1 MTTETA
7 PNEAASNATT
17 SVDTGTDTLL
27 AERDGHVLILTLNR
41 PDRMNAISPTMT
53 TTLSRMLT
61 EANKDTEVRAVIL
74 TGAGRGF
81 CAGLDLVDSGPA
93 ARADKEPEARRLF
106 DLHDSPPTV
115 LWNMD
120 KPVICALN
128 GAAAG
133 YGMDLALA
141 CDIRIAGESGRMACI
156 TAKRNLIPESGGTWL
171 LPRQIGWGK
180 AAELFF
186 LGRVVGAEECLEL
199 NLVNKVVAD
208 EDLLDTAREWAQIIA
223 KNAPL
228 SVQATKRMMRQGMN
242 ETFETSVDHL
252 LLNLHDL
259 FGMEDTKE
267 GVAAFME
274 RREPK
279 FTGR

>member
-1 MTTETA
+1 MTIETG
-7 PNEAASNATT
+7 PTGAASNATT
-17 SVDTGTDTLL
+17 TVDTGTDELL

-41 PDRMNAISPTMT
+41 PDRLNAISRVMT
-53 TTLSRMLT
+53 STLSRMLV
-61 EANKDTEVRAVIL
+61 EANADTEVRAVII

-81 CAGLDLVDSGPA
+81 CAGLDLVDRGPA
-93 ARADKEPEARRLF
+93 ARANEEPQAKRLF
-106 DLHDSPPTV
+106 NLHDAPPTV

-156 TAKRNLIPESGGTWL
+156 TAKRNLLPESGGTWL

-186 LGRVVGAEECLEL
+186 LGRVVGAEEALEL
-199 NLVNKVVAD
+199 GLVNTVVPDA
-208 EDLLDTAREWAQIIA
+208 ELLDTAREWAQRIA
-223 KNAPL
+223 ANAPL
-228 SVQATKRMMRQGMN
+228 AVQATKRMMRQGMN
-242 ETFETSVDHL
+242 ETFETTVDHL
-252 LLNLHDL
+252 GVHLDAL
-259 FGMEDTKE
+259 FVMEDTKE

-274 RREPK
+274 RRDPK